1 MGEEYM
7 EPKVNIL
14 LATYNGEKYLKKQLD
29 SLIAQTYKNIDIY
42 IRDDGSTDRTVELV
56 REYAALCPEGKR
68 IIFFE
73 PDGRNLR
80 CPGSFYEIARRC
92 EQADYYAFCDQ
103 DDIWYPDKVAW
114 AVERLEREKKSDLL
128 VYYTA
133 SDYLEEDG
141 TFIRKSPR
149 QKESLQ
155 LSDVLYYTPGSGFT
169 IVFNETA
176 RRKMILDCNPGQEL
190 HDRWMLRG
198 AACFGKA
205 LYDERSSAAH
215 IRHAGAVTADDSDN
229 GNLLKNFVKNELL
242 GASAKLEKHNLRYFS
257 REYWDVLD
265 DSERKLLKLFCRKKN
280 TPAIWLKKVFYP
292 KRLRQRLGGELAL
305 RMLFVFGVL

>member
-1 MGEEYM
+1 M

-42 IRDDGSTDRTVELV
+42 IRDDGSTDRTVELI

-73 PDGRNLR
+73 TDGRNLR

-114 AVERLEREKKSDLL
+114 AVERLEQEKKSDLL

-133 SDYLEEDG
+133 SDYLEADG

-149 QKESLQ
+149 QKDSLQ

-169 IVFNETA
+169 IVFNEAA

-215 IRHAGAVTADDSDN
+215 IRHADAVTADDSGN

-242 GASAKLEKHNLRYFS
+242 GTSAKHEKYNIRYFS

-265 DSERKLLKLFCRKKN
+265 ASERQLLKVFCRKKN

-305 RMLFVFGVL
+305 RLLFVFGVL